1 LNAKQA
7 KEKVIANGHAN
18 ILAKHPA
25 TLMFTKDKE
34 LSKTGDCIVA
44 VSADKAVA
52 DLDQQFKNLLR
63 RPNAKLTI
71 TIEVDNLR
79 EQINAFGSPKLTL
92 THLTDM
98 VIRKSNYICS
108 RTLAIHADKAASD
121 LSRELVQKLKSSK
134 QKVKIALAVS
144 VETSG
149 LSQNEIVS

>member
-1 LNAKQA
+1 MSAKQA
-7 KEKVIANGHAN
+7 KENVIANGHAN

-52 DLDQQFKNLLR
+52 DLGQQFKNLLR
-63 RPNAKLTI
+63 KPNAKLTI
-71 TIEVDNLR
+71 TIEVDKLR
-79 EQINAFGSPKLTL
+79 EQINAVGSPKLTL

-121 LSRELVQKLKSSK
+121 LPRDLVQKLKSSK
-134 QKVKIALAVS
+134 QKVKITLAVS
-144 VETSG
+144 VERQG
-149 LSQNEIVS
+149 

>member
-1 LNAKQA
+1 LSAKQA
-7 KEKVIANGHAN
+7 KENVIANGHAN

-52 DLDQQFKNLLR
+52 DLGQQFKNLLR
-63 RPNAKLTI
+63 KPNAKLTI
-71 TIEVDNLR
+71 TIEVDKLR
-79 EQINAFGSPKLTL
+79 EQINAVGSPKLTL

-121 LSRELVQKLKSSK
+121 LPRDLVQKLKSSK
-134 QKVKIALAVS
+134 QKVKITLAVS
-144 VETSG
+144 VERQG
-149 LSQNEIVS
+149 